1 MASPPVIVNHSVVRA
16 GTTARASAAG
26 LAAYAGTRRGVV
38 IEVSEAD
45 GRRLGVDGLAAYAA
59 NRTGSTGGLWDAD
72 GPVAVAEARR
82 AIAQNGGAVLTTV
95 VTVPNDIAP
104 GAGLDRLDAWQ
115 ALVRSEWPKLFSEI
129 TGVPESRV
137 EFYAAMH
144 VNATS
149 HHVHILTV
157 DRAGD
162 WDSLL
167 PKGRMEAA
175 RLEISS
181 KAMAPLLREA
191 YIERD
196 LAREAALDAV
206 ARIDR
211 NRLDI
216 ELPPDGRIE
225 AAHLRRFHPEASAAL
240 REALDRAASDSPA
253 LAGALE
259 RHRKA
264 VERCADLK
272 CLTGEA
278 RDVYVRK
285 AAADLGLRC
294 GERGASGHSP
304 RQNAG
309 SRGGADTTR
318 RAPNRPRDGETAG
331 SRTRHRGPGLHPEDA
346 PRKDHAKGRA
356 RQDPRAGRPQ
366 GVSHGGPGI
375 QARPVGRHRPRA
387 RRRDGDPGRQGS
399 HTGRQRTRHGRR
411 SRREGAE
418 THRRDP
424 EDPRLRRHRAVER
437 PRDEN
442 CQQNREDDHEMK
454 PKSFN
459 RDMKRELAGT
469 LAGHGIAAGIACAA
483 ARRRLGLCQMVDR
496 IPHLGLLRPAA
507 SARG

>member
-16 GTTARASAAG
+16 GASARASAAG

-38 IEVSEAD
+38 IEISEAD

-59 NRTGSTGGLWDAD
+59 NRTGSTGGLWGAD
-72 GPVAVAEARR
+72 GPVPVAEARR

-115 ALVRSEWPKLFSEI
+115 ALVRSEWPRLFSEM

-144 VNATS
+144 INGTS
-149 HHVHILTV
+149 HHVHILTI
-157 DRAGD
+157 DREGD

-167 PKGRMEAA
+167 PKGKMEAA

-196 LAREAALDAV
+196 LARKAALEAV

-211 NRLDI
+211 GKLDI
-216 ELPPDGRIE
+216 GLPPNGRIE

-240 REALDRAASDSPA
+240 REALGRAASDSPA

-264 VERCADLK
+264 VERCAGLK

-294 GERGASGHSP
+294 E
-304 RQNAG
+304 NAAL
-309 SRGGADTTR
+309 RVIVPDRTPAREEVPTR
-318 RAPNRPRDGETAG
+318 RAAPQTGPRRRGGGKPDSPPRPGPASRRRASKSSRERPRAAG
-331 SRTRHRGPGLHPEDA
+331 PSSRQTSGGVPRQTGPSGMRRRPVRPSGAPPRWRPWSPGKPHGTPEDA
-346 PRKDHAKGRA
+346 
-356 RQDPRAGRPQ
+356 
-366 GVSHGGPGI
+366 
-375 QARPVGRHRPRA
+375 
-387 RRRDGDPGRQGS
+387 
-399 HTGRQRTRHGRR
+399 TW
-411 SRREGAE
+411 
-418 THRRDP
+418 
-424 EDPRLRRHRAVER
+424 
-437 PRDEN
+437 
-442 CQQNREDDHEMK
+442 
-454 PKSFN
+454 
-459 RDMKRELAGT
+459 GT
-469 LAGHGIAAGIACAA
+469 
-483 ARRRLGLCQMVDR
+483 
-496 IPHLGLLRPAA
+496 RPA
-507 SARG
+507 RGRCGSSPRP

>member
-1 MASPPVIVNHSVVRA
+1 MASPPVIVNHYVVRA
-16 GTTARASAAG
+16 GASARAAAAG

-59 NRTGSTGGLWDAD
+59 NRTGSTGGLWGAD

-95 VTVPNDIAP
+95 VTVPNEIAP

-115 ALVRSEWPKLFSEI
+115 ALVRSEWPRLFSEM
-129 TGVPESRV
+129 TCVPESRV

-144 VNATS
+144 VNGTS

-157 DRAGD
+157 DREGG

-167 PKGRMEAA
+167 PRGKMEAA

-211 NRLDI
+211 NRFDI

-225 AAHLRRFHPEASAAL
+225 AAHLRRFHPEVSAAL
-240 REALDRAASDSPA
+240 REALDRAESDSPE
-253 LAGALE
+253 LAGALD

-264 VERCADLK
+264 VERCAGLK

-278 RDVYVRK
+278 RDAYARK
-285 AAADLGLRC
+285 AAADVDLRCENAALRVLVPDRVPARENGALVIDAEGPMALASRDITETFLGPLLGLT
-294 GERGASGHSP
+294 SP
-304 RQNAG
+304 EA
-309 SRGGADTTR
+309 
-318 RAPNRPRDGETAG
+318 
-331 SRTRHRGPGLHPEDA
+331 
-346 PRKDHAKGRA
+346 
-356 RQDPRAGRPQ
+356 
-366 GVSHGGPGI
+366 
-375 QARPVGRHRPRA
+375 
-387 RRRDGDPGRQGS
+387 
-399 HTGRQRTRHGRR
+399 
-411 SRREGAE
+411 EGAMLARALE
-418 THRRDP
+418 GEVRNTVPAPVWRIP
-424 EDPRLRRHRAVER
+424 E
-437 PRDEN
+437 
-442 CQQNREDDHEMK
+442 K
-454 PKSFN
+454 PKKPKGSPSGGK
-459 RDMKRELAGT
+459 KRKVS
-469 LAGHGIAAGIACAA
+469 AAPDGF
-483 ARRRLGLCQMVDR
+483 
-496 IPHLGLLRPAA
+496 
-507 SARG
+507 

>member
-16 GTTARASAAG
+16 GAPARASAAG

-59 NRTGSTGGLWDAD
+59 NRTGSTGGLWGAD

-115 ALVRSEWPKLFSEI
+115 ALVRSEWPRLFSEM

-144 VNATS
+144 VNGTS

-157 DRAGD
+157 DREGG

-167 PKGRMEAA
+167 PKGKMEAA

-191 YIERD
+191 YIERG

-240 REALDRAASDSPA
+240 REALDRAASDSPE
-253 LAGALE
+253 LAGALD

-264 VERCADLK
+264 VERCAGLK

-278 RDVYVRK
+278 RDAYARK

-294 GERGASGHSP
+294 ENAALRVMVPDRAPARRATPETGPAAERRREAGLATEARACIPKARLERIARKVARGRDLEPADLRGCPTADRAFRHAPSPGPALGRAAAMAALVARETAWDAGGRDMGDEAGERALRLIAATLRILASGS
-304 RQNAG
+304 
-309 SRGGADTTR
+309 
-318 RAPNRPRDGETAG
+318 
-331 SRTRHRGPGLHPEDA
+331 
-346 PRKDHAKGRA
+346 
-356 RQDPRAGRPQ
+356 
-366 GVSHGGPGI
+366 
-375 QARPVGRHRPRA
+375 ARPTNVPAVKIANRIE
-387 RRRDGDPGRQGS
+387 
-399 HTGRQRTRHGRR
+399 RTITR
-411 SRREGAE
+411 
-418 THRRDP
+418 
-424 EDPRLRRHRAVER
+424 
-437 PRDEN
+437 
-442 CQQNREDDHEMK
+442 
-454 PKSFN
+454 
-459 RDMKRELAGT
+459 
-469 LAGHGIAAGIACAA
+469 
-483 ARRRLGLCQMVDR
+483 
-496 IPHLGLLRPAA
+496 
-507 SARG
+507 

>member
-16 GTTARASAAG
+16 GTSARAAAAG

-59 NRTGSTGGLWDAD
+59 NRTGSTGGLWGAD
-72 GPVAVAEARR
+72 GPVPVAEARR

-95 VTVPNDIAP
+95 VTVPNGIAP

-115 ALVRSEWPKLFSEI
+115 ALVRSEWPRLFSEM
-129 TGVPESRV
+129 TGVPESHV

-167 PKGRMEAA
+167 PKGKMEAA

-191 YIERD
+191 YIEHD

-211 NRLDI
+211 NRFDI

-225 AAHLRRFHPEASAAL
+225 AAHLRRFHPETSASL
-240 REALDRAASDSPA
+240 RAALDRAASDTPELSRA
-253 LAGALE
+253 LD

-272 CLTGEA
+272 CLTGDTRDAYIRDAAGDLDIRCENAVLRTMVPDRAPAREPLPARRTTPATGPAAERKRKAGLATEA
-278 RDVYVRK
+278 RACIPTKRLERIARK
-285 AAADLGLRC
+285 LSQGGGIDGTDLRGC
-294 GERGASGHSP
+294 PTAERSF
-304 RQNAG
+304 RQTPMA
-309 SRGGADTTR
+309 
-318 RAPNRPRDGETAG
+318 
-331 SRTRHRGPGLHPEDA
+331 HPLIE
-346 PRKDHAKGRA
+346 
-356 RQDPRAGRPQ
+356 
-366 GVSHGGPGI
+366 
-375 QARPVGRHRPRA
+375 
-387 RRRDGDPGRQGS
+387 
-399 HTGRQRTRHGRR
+399 
-411 SRREGAE
+411 
-418 THRRDP
+418 
-424 EDPRLRRHRAVER
+424 
-437 PRDEN
+437 
-442 CQQNREDDHEMK
+442 
-454 PKSFN
+454 
-459 RDMKRELAGT
+459 
-469 LAGHGIAAGIACAA
+469 
-483 ARRRLGLCQMVDR
+483 
-496 IPHLGLLRPAA
+496 AA
-507 SARG
+507 SAAGWGIARETTRAGNRDLADDAGERAVRAAALTMWAVAHSFDGQPETPPIEIANEIERTIAR

>member
-16 GTTARASAAG
+16 GTSARAAAAG

-59 NRTGSTGGLWDAD
+59 NRTGSTGGLWGAD
-72 GPVAVAEARR
+72 GPVPVAEARR

-95 VTVPNDIAP
+95 VTVPNGIAP

-115 ALVRSEWPKLFSEI
+115 ALVRSEWPRLFSEM
-129 TGVPESRV
+129 TGVPESHV

-167 PKGRMEAA
+167 PKGKMEAA

-211 NRLDI
+211 NRFDI

-225 AAHLRRFHPEASAAL
+225 AAHLRRFHPETSASL
-240 REALDRAASDSPA
+240 RAALDRAASDTPELSRA
-253 LAGALE
+253 LD

-272 CLTGEA
+272 CLTGDTRDAYIRDAAGDLDIRCENAVLRTMVPDRAPAREPLPARRTTPATGPAAERKRKAGLATEA
-278 RDVYVRK
+278 RACIPTKRLERIARK
-285 AAADLGLRC
+285 PSQGGGIDGTDLRGC
-294 GERGASGHSP
+294 PTAERSF
-304 RQNAG
+304 RQTPMA
-309 SRGGADTTR
+309 
-318 RAPNRPRDGETAG
+318 
-331 SRTRHRGPGLHPEDA
+331 HPLIE
-346 PRKDHAKGRA
+346 
-356 RQDPRAGRPQ
+356 
-366 GVSHGGPGI
+366 
-375 QARPVGRHRPRA
+375 
-387 RRRDGDPGRQGS
+387 
-399 HTGRQRTRHGRR
+399 
-411 SRREGAE
+411 
-418 THRRDP
+418 
-424 EDPRLRRHRAVER
+424 
-437 PRDEN
+437 
-442 CQQNREDDHEMK
+442 
-454 PKSFN
+454 
-459 RDMKRELAGT
+459 
-469 LAGHGIAAGIACAA
+469 
-483 ARRRLGLCQMVDR
+483 
-496 IPHLGLLRPAA
+496 AA
-507 SARG
+507 SAAGWGIARETTRAGNRDLADDAGERAVRAAALTMWAVAHSFDGQPETPPIEIANEIERTIAR

>member
-16 GTTARASAAG
+16 GAVARASAAG

-38 IEVSEAD
+38 IELSEAD

-59 NRTGSTGGLWDAD
+59 NRTGSTGGLWGAD
-72 GPVAVAEARR
+72 GPIAVAEARR

-95 VTVPNDIAP
+95 VTVPNGIAP
-104 GAGLDRLDAWQ
+104 DTGLDRLDAWQ
-115 ALVRSEWPKLFSEI
+115 ALVRSEWPRLFSEM

-144 VNATS
+144 VNGTS

-157 DRAGD
+157 DREGD

-167 PKGRMEAA
+167 PKGKMEAA

-211 NRLDI
+211 NRFDI

-240 REALDRAASDSPA
+240 REALDRAASDSPE
-253 LAGALE
+253 LAGALD

-264 VERCADLK
+264 VESCACLK
-272 CLTGEA
+272 CLTGEV
-278 RDVYVRK
+278 RDTYVHK

-294 GERGASGHSP
+294 E
-304 RQNAG
+304 NAAL
-309 SRGGADTTR
+309 RVIVPDRTPAREEVPTR
-318 RAPNRPRDGETAG
+318 RAAPQTGPATERRREAGLATEARACIPKTHLERIARKAARGRTLEPADLRGCPTAD
-331 SRTRHRGPGLHPEDA
+331 RAFRRA
-346 PRKDHAKGRA
+346 PSAGTALGRA
-356 RQDPRAGRPQ
+356 ATMATLVAREATRDDRGCDMGDETGERAL
-366 GVSHGGPGI
+366 
-375 QARPVGRHRPRA
+375 
-387 RRRDGDPGRQGS
+387 
-399 HTGRQRTRHGRR
+399 
-411 SRREGAE
+411 
-418 THRRDP
+418 
-424 EDPRLRRHRAVER
+424 RL
-437 PRDEN
+437 
-442 CQQNREDDHEMK
+442 
-454 PKSFN
+454 
-459 RDMKRELAGT
+459 
-469 LAGHGIAAGIACAA
+469 IAATLRVLASGGTGPSSVPALKIAN
-483 ARRRLGLCQMVDR
+483 R
-496 IPHLGLLRPAA
+496 IERTIT
-507 SARG
+507 R

>member
-16 GTTARASAAG
+16 GTSARAAAAG

-59 NRTGSTGGLWDAD
+59 NRTGSTGGLWGAD
-72 GPVAVAEARR
+72 GPVPVAEARR

-95 VTVPNDIAP
+95 VTVPNGIAP

-115 ALVRSEWPKLFSEI
+115 ALVRSEWPRLFSEM
-129 TGVPESRV
+129 TGVPESHV

-167 PKGRMEAA
+167 PKGKMEAA

-211 NRLDI
+211 NRFDI

-225 AAHLRRFHPEASAAL
+225 AAHLRRFHPETSASL
-240 REALDRAASDSPA
+240 RAALDRAASDTPELSRA
-253 LAGALE
+253 LD

-272 CLTGEA
+272 CLTGDTRDAYIRDAAGDLDIRCENAVLRTMVPDRAPAREPLPARRTTPATGPAAEKKRKAGLATEA
-278 RDVYVRK
+278 RACIPTKRLERIARK
-285 AAADLGLRC
+285 PSQGGGIDGTDLRGC
-294 GERGASGHSP
+294 PTAERSF
-304 RQNAG
+304 RQTPMA
-309 SRGGADTTR
+309 
-318 RAPNRPRDGETAG
+318 
-331 SRTRHRGPGLHPEDA
+331 HPLIE
-346 PRKDHAKGRA
+346 
-356 RQDPRAGRPQ
+356 
-366 GVSHGGPGI
+366 
-375 QARPVGRHRPRA
+375 
-387 RRRDGDPGRQGS
+387 
-399 HTGRQRTRHGRR
+399 
-411 SRREGAE
+411 
-418 THRRDP
+418 
-424 EDPRLRRHRAVER
+424 
-437 PRDEN
+437 
-442 CQQNREDDHEMK
+442 
-454 PKSFN
+454 
-459 RDMKRELAGT
+459 
-469 LAGHGIAAGIACAA
+469 
-483 ARRRLGLCQMVDR
+483 
-496 IPHLGLLRPAA
+496 AA
-507 SARG
+507 SAAGWGIARETTRAGNRDLADDAGERAVRAAALTMWAVAHSFDGQPETPPIEIANEIERTIAR

>member
-16 GTTARASAAG
+16 GTSARASAAG

-38 IEVSEAD
+38 LEVSEAA

-59 NRTGSTGGLWDAD
+59 NRTGSTGGLWGAD
-72 GPVAVAEARR
+72 GPVPVAEARR

-115 ALVRSEWPKLFSEI
+115 ALVRSEWPRLFSEM

-144 VNATS
+144 VNGTS

-157 DRAGD
+157 DRKGD

-167 PKGRMEAA
+167 PKGKMEAA

-196 LAREAALDAV
+196 LARGAALDAV

-211 NRLDI
+211 DRFDI

-240 REALDRAASDSPA
+240 REALDRAASGSPA
-253 LAGALE
+253 LAGALD

-272 CLTGEA
+272 CLTGDTRDAYIRDAAGDLDIRCENVVLRTMVPDRAPAREPLPARRATPATGPAAERKRKAGLETEA
-278 RDVYVRK
+278 RACIPAKRLERIARK
-285 AAADLGLRC
+285 L
-294 GERGASGHSP
+294 
-304 RQNAG
+304 
-309 SRGGADTTR
+309 SRGGSIDDTDLR
-318 RAPNRPRDGETAG
+318 GCPTAG
-331 SRTRHRGPGLHPEDA
+331 RSFRQTPMAHPFIE
-346 PRKDHAKGRA
+346 
-356 RQDPRAGRPQ
+356 
-366 GVSHGGPGI
+366 
-375 QARPVGRHRPRA
+375 
-387 RRRDGDPGRQGS
+387 
-399 HTGRQRTRHGRR
+399 
-411 SRREGAE
+411 
-418 THRRDP
+418 
-424 EDPRLRRHRAVER
+424 
-437 PRDEN
+437 
-442 CQQNREDDHEMK
+442 
-454 PKSFN
+454 
-459 RDMKRELAGT
+459 
-469 LAGHGIAAGIACAA
+469 
-483 ARRRLGLCQMVDR
+483 
-496 IPHLGLLRPAA
+496 AA
-507 SARG
+507 SAAGWSIARETTRAGNRDLADDAGERAVRAAALTMWAVAHSFDEQPETPPIEIANKMERTIAR

>member
-16 GTTARASAAG
+16 GASARASAAG

-59 NRTGSTGGLWDAD
+59 NRTGSTGGLWGAD
-72 GPVAVAEARR
+72 GPVPVAEARR

-104 GAGLDRLDAWQ
+104 GAGLDRLDTWQ
-115 ALVRSEWPKLFSEI
+115 ALVRSEWPRLFSEM

-144 VNATS
+144 VNGTS

-157 DRAGD
+157 DREGG

-167 PKGRMEAA
+167 PKGKMEAA

-211 NRLDI
+211 NRFDI

-240 REALDRAASDSPA
+240 REALDRAASGSPE
-253 LAGALE
+253 LAGALD

-264 VERCADLK
+264 VERCAGLK

-278 RDVYVRK
+278 RDAYARK

-294 GERGASGHSP
+294 E
-304 RQNAG
+304 NAAL
-309 SRGGADTTR
+309 RVMVPDRAPAREQTPAR
-318 RAPNRPRDGETAG
+318 RAAPAT
-331 SRTRHRGPGLHPEDA
+331 GPAVERRREVGLATE
-346 PRKDHAKGRA
+346 A
-356 RQDPRAGRPQ
+356 R
-366 GVSHGGPGI
+366 SCI
-375 QARPVGRHRPRA
+375 PRA
-387 RRRDGDPGRQGS
+387 RLERI
-399 HTGRQRTRHGRR
+399 TRKIAHGRDLEPTDLR
-411 SRREGAE
+411 GCPTADRAFRHAPSPGPALGRAAAMAALVARE
-418 THRRDP
+418 TTRD
-424 EDPRLRRHRAVER
+424 DGG
-437 PRDEN
+437 
-442 CQQNREDDHEMK
+442 
-454 PKSFN
+454 
-459 RDMKRELAGT
+459 RDMGDEAGERA
-469 LAGHGIAAGIACAA
+469 LRLIAATLRILATGGARPTDAPAVKIAN
-483 ARRRLGLCQMVDR
+483 R
-496 IPHLGLLRPAA
+496 IERTIT
-507 SARG
+507 R

>member
-16 GTTARASAAG
+16 GTSARAAAAG

-59 NRTGSTGGLWDAD
+59 NRTGSTGGLWGAD
-72 GPVAVAEARR
+72 GPVPVAEARR

-95 VTVPNDIAP
+95 VTVPNGIAP

-115 ALVRSEWPKLFSEI
+115 ALVRSEWPRLFSEM
-129 TGVPESRV
+129 TGVPESHV

-167 PKGRMEAA
+167 PKGKMEAA

-181 KAMAPLLREA
+181 KAMAPLLWEA

-211 NRLDI
+211 NRFDI

-225 AAHLRRFHPEASAAL
+225 AAHLRRFHPETSASL
-240 REALDRAASDSPA
+240 RAALDRAASDTPELSRA
-253 LAGALE
+253 LD

-272 CLTGEA
+272 CLTGDTRDAYIRDAAGDLDIRCENAVLRTMVPDRAPAREPLPARRTTPATGPAAERKRKAGLATEA
-278 RDVYVRK
+278 RACIPTKRLERIARK
-285 AAADLGLRC
+285 PSQGGGIDGTDLRGC
-294 GERGASGHSP
+294 PTAERSF
-304 RQNAG
+304 RQTPMA
-309 SRGGADTTR
+309 
-318 RAPNRPRDGETAG
+318 
-331 SRTRHRGPGLHPEDA
+331 HPLIE
-346 PRKDHAKGRA
+346 
-356 RQDPRAGRPQ
+356 
-366 GVSHGGPGI
+366 
-375 QARPVGRHRPRA
+375 
-387 RRRDGDPGRQGS
+387 
-399 HTGRQRTRHGRR
+399 
-411 SRREGAE
+411 
-418 THRRDP
+418 
-424 EDPRLRRHRAVER
+424 
-437 PRDEN
+437 
-442 CQQNREDDHEMK
+442 
-454 PKSFN
+454 
-459 RDMKRELAGT
+459 
-469 LAGHGIAAGIACAA
+469 
-483 ARRRLGLCQMVDR
+483 
-496 IPHLGLLRPAA
+496 AA
-507 SARG
+507 SAAGWGIARETTRAGNRDLADDAGERAVRAAALTMWAVAHSFDGQPETPPIEIANEIERTIAR

>member
-16 GTTARASAAG
+16 GTSARAAAAG

-45 GRRLGVDGLAAYAA
+45 GRRLSADGLAAYAA
-59 NRTGSTGGLWDAD
+59 NRTGSTGGLWGAD
-72 GPVAVAEARR
+72 GPVPVAEARR

-115 ALVRSEWPKLFSEI
+115 ALVRSEWPRLFSEM

-144 VNATS
+144 VNGTS

-157 DRAGD
+157 DRVGD

-167 PKGRMEAA
+167 PKGKMEAT

-211 NRLDI
+211 SRLDI
-216 ELPPDGRIE
+216 ELPRDGRIE

-240 REALDRAASDSPA
+240 REALDWAASDSPE
-253 LAGALE
+253 LAGALD
-259 RHRKA
+259 RYKKA

-278 RDVYVRK
+278 RAAYASK
-285 AAADLGLRC
+285 AAADLGIRCENAALRVMVPDRVPAR
-294 GERGASGHSP
+294 GEAP
-304 RQNAG
+304 A
-309 SRGGADTTR
+309 R
-318 RAPNRPRDGETAG
+318 RATPGTGPATERRREAGLATEARACIPRARLERLARKVARGRDLEPTDLRGCPTAE
-331 SRTRHRGPGLHPEDA
+331 RAFRHMPSPGPAL
-346 PRKDHAKGRA
+346 GRA
-356 RQDPRAGRPQ
+356 AA
-366 GVSHGGPGI
+366 VATLV
-375 QARPVGRHRPRA
+375 AREAARDA
-387 RRRDGDPGRQGS
+387 RRRDMGDEAG
-399 HTGRQRTRHGRR
+399 
-411 SRREGAE
+411 EGAL
-418 THRRDP
+418 
-424 EDPRLRRHRAVER
+424 RL
-437 PRDEN
+437 
-442 CQQNREDDHEMK
+442 
-454 PKSFN
+454 
-459 RDMKRELAGT
+459 
-469 LAGHGIAAGIACAA
+469 IAATLRILASGDARPTSAPAVKIAN
-483 ARRRLGLCQMVDR
+483 R
-496 IPHLGLLRPAA
+496 IERTIT
-507 SARG
+507 R

>member
-16 GTTARASAAG
+16 GASARASAAG

-38 IEVSEAD
+38 IEISEAD

-59 NRTGSTGGLWDAD
+59 NRTGSTGGLWGAD
-72 GPVAVAEARR
+72 GPVPVAEARR

-115 ALVRSEWPKLFSEI
+115 ALVRSEWPRLFSEM

-144 VNATS
+144 INGTS
-149 HHVHILTV
+149 HHVHILTI
-157 DRAGD
+157 DREGD

-167 PKGRMEAA
+167 PKGKMEAA

-196 LAREAALDAV
+196 LARKAALEAV

-211 NRLDI
+211 GKLDI
-216 ELPPDGRIE
+216 GLPPNGRIE

-240 REALDRAASDSPA
+240 REALGRAASDSPA

-264 VERCADLK
+264 VERCAGLK

-294 GERGASGHSP
+294 E
-304 RQNAG
+304 NAAL
-309 SRGGADTTR
+309 RVIVPDRTPAREEVPTR
-318 RAPNRPRDGETAG
+318 RA
-331 SRTRHRGPGLHPEDA
+331 A
-346 PRKDHAKGRA
+346 P
-356 RQDPRAGRPQ
+356 Q
-366 GVSHGGPGI
+366 
-375 QARPVGRHRPRA
+375 
-387 RRRDGDPGRQGS
+387 
-399 HTGRQRTRHGRR
+399 TG
-411 SRREGAE
+411 
-418 THRRDP
+418 
-424 EDPRLRRHRAVER
+424 
-437 PRDEN
+437 
-442 CQQNREDDHEMK
+442 C
-454 PKSFN
+454 
-459 RDMKRELAGT
+459 
-469 LAGHGIAAGIACAA
+469 
-483 ARRRLGLCQMVDR
+483 
-496 IPHLGLLRPAA
+496 
-507 SARG
+507 

>member
-16 GTTARASAAG
+16 GAPARATAAG

-59 NRTGSTGGLWDAD
+59 NRTGSTGGLWGAD

-104 GAGLDRLDAWQ
+104 AAGLDRLDAWQ
-115 ALVRSEWPKLFSEI
+115 ALVRSEWPRLFSEM

-144 VNATS
+144 VNGTS

-167 PKGRMEAA
+167 PRGKMEAA

-240 REALDRAASDSPA
+240 REALDRAASDSPE
-253 LAGALE
+253 LTGALD

-264 VERCADLK
+264 VERCAGLK

-278 RDVYVRK
+278 RDAYVRR

-294 GERGASGHSP
+294 E
-304 RQNAG
+304 NAAL
-309 SRGGADTTR
+309 RVLVPDRTPTREEMPTR
-318 RAPNRPRDGETAG
+318 RA
-331 SRTRHRGPGLHPEDA
+331 A
-346 PRKDHAKGRA
+346 PRT
-356 RQDPRAGRPQ
+356 
-366 GVSHGGPGI
+366 GP
-375 QARPVGRHRPRA
+375 
-387 RRRDGDPGRQGS
+387 
-399 HTGRQRTRHGRR
+399 
-411 SRREGAE
+411 
-418 THRRDP
+418 
-424 EDPRLRRHRAVER
+424 AVER
-437 PRDEN
+437 RREAGLATEARACIPKRRLEAIGRKVARGQSIERNDLKGCPTAERIFRQVPSAGPALGRAAAMTAFIAREATRDAGG
-442 CQQNREDDHEMK
+442 
-454 PKSFN
+454 
-459 RDMKRELAGT
+459 RDMGDEAGERV
-469 LAGHGIAAGIACAA
+469 L
-483 ARRRLGLCQMVDR
+483 RL
-496 IPHLGLLRPAA
+496 IA
-507 SARG
+507 SALRILASGGTGPSSAPTVKIANRIERTMRR

>member
-16 GTTARASAAG
+16 GASARATAAG

-59 NRTGSTGGLWDAD
+59 NRTGSTGGLWGAD

-104 GAGLDRLDAWQ
+104 AAGLDRLDAWQ
-115 ALVRSEWPKLFSEI
+115 ALVRSEWPRLFSKM

-144 VNATS
+144 VNGTS

-167 PKGRMEAA
+167 PKGKMEAA

-211 NRLDI
+211 NRFDI

-240 REALDRAASDSPA
+240 REALDRAASGSPE
-253 LAGALE
+253 LAGALD
-259 RHRKA
+259 RYKKA

-272 CLTGEA
+272 CLTEEA
-278 RDVYVRK
+278 RDAYVRR
-285 AAADLGLRC
+285 AADDFGLRC
-294 GERGASGHSP
+294 E
-304 RQNAG
+304 NAAL
-309 SRGGADTTR
+309 RVMVPDRAPAREQTPMR
-318 RAPNRPRDGETAG
+318 RATPGT
-331 SRTRHRGPGLHPEDA
+331 GP
-346 PRKDHAKGRA
+346 
-356 RQDPRAGRPQ
+356 
-366 GVSHGGPGI
+366 
-375 QARPVGRHRPRA
+375 
-387 RRRDGDPGRQGS
+387 
-399 HTGRQRTRHGRR
+399 
-411 SRREGAE
+411 
-418 THRRDP
+418 
-424 EDPRLRRHRAVER
+424 AVER
-437 PRDEN
+437 RREAGLATEARACIPKRRLEAIGRKVARGQSIERNDLKGCPTAERIFRQVPSAGPALGRAAAMTAFIAREATRDAGG
-442 CQQNREDDHEMK
+442 
-454 PKSFN
+454 
-459 RDMKRELAGT
+459 RDMGDEAGERV
-469 LAGHGIAAGIACAA
+469 L
-483 ARRRLGLCQMVDR
+483 RL
-496 IPHLGLLRPAA
+496 IA
-507 SARG
+507 SALRILASGGTGPSSAPTVKIANRIERTMRR

>member
-16 GTTARASAAG
+16 GTSARAAAAG

-115 ALVRSEWPKLFSEI
+115 ALVRSEWPRLFSEM

-144 VNATS
+144 VNGTS
-149 HHVHILTV
+149 HHVHILTI
-157 DRAGD
+157 DRVGD

-167 PKGRMEAA
+167 PKGKMEAA

-211 NRLDI
+211 NRFDI
-216 ELPPDGRIE
+216 ELPPGGRIE

-240 REALDRAASDSPA
+240 REALDRAASGSPE
-253 LAGALE
+253 LAGALD
-259 RHRKA
+259 RYKKA
-264 VERCADLK
+264 VERCAGLK
-272 CLTGEA
+272 
-278 RDVYVRK
+278 
-285 AAADLGLRC
+285 
-294 GERGASGHSP
+294 
-304 RQNAG
+304 
-309 SRGGADTTR
+309 
-318 RAPNRPRDGETAG
+318 
-331 SRTRHRGPGLHPEDA
+331 
-346 PRKDHAKGRA
+346 
-356 RQDPRAGRPQ
+356 
-366 GVSHGGPGI
+366 
-375 QARPVGRHRPRA
+375 
-387 RRRDGDPGRQGS
+387 
-399 HTGRQRTRHGRR
+399 
-411 SRREGAE
+411 
-418 THRRDP
+418 
-424 EDPRLRRHRAVER
+424 
-437 PRDEN
+437 
-442 CQQNREDDHEMK
+442 
-454 PKSFN
+454 
-459 RDMKRELAGT
+459 
-469 LAGHGIAAGIACAA
+469 
-483 ARRRLGLCQMVDR
+483 
-496 IPHLGLLRPAA
+496 
-507 SARG
+507 

>member
-16 GTTARASAAG
+16 GASARASAAG

-59 NRTGSTGGLWDAD
+59 NRTGSAGGLWGAG

-82 AIAQNGGAVLTTV
+82 AIAENGGAVLTTV

-104 GAGLDRLDAWQ
+104 GVGLDRLDAWQ
-115 ALVRSEWPKLFSEI
+115 ALVRSEWPRLFSEM

-144 VNATS
+144 INGTS

-157 DRAGD
+157 DRSGD
-162 WDSLL
+162 WNSLL
-167 PKGRMEAA
+167 PKGKMEAA

-191 YIERD
+191 HIERD

-211 NRLDI
+211 NRFDI

-240 REALDRAASDSPA
+240 REALDRAASDSPE
-253 LAGALE
+253 LAGALD

-264 VERCADLK
+264 VERCACLK
-272 CLTGEA
+272 CLTGEV
-278 RDVYVRK
+278 RDTYVRK

-294 GERGASGHSP
+294 E
-304 RQNAG
+304 NAAL
-309 SRGGADTTR
+309 RVIVPDRTPAREEVPTR
-318 RAPNRPRDGETAG
+318 RAAPQT
-331 SRTRHRGPGLHPEDA
+331 GPATE
-346 PRKDHAKGRA
+346 
-356 RQDPRAGRPQ
+356 
-366 GVSHGGPGI
+366 
-375 QARPVGRHRPRA
+375 
-387 RRRDGDPGRQGS
+387 RRREAGLA
-399 HTGRQRTRHGRR
+399 TEAR
-411 SRREGAE
+411 SCIPKA
-418 THRRDP
+418 
-424 EDPRLRRHRAVER
+424 RLER
-437 PRDEN
+437 
-442 CQQNREDDHEMK
+442 
-454 PKSFN
+454 
-459 RDMKRELAGT
+459 
-469 LAGHGIAAGIACAA
+469 IARKA
-483 ARRRLGLCQMVDR
+483 ARGRVLA
-496 IPHLGLLRPAA
+496 LL
-507 SARG
+507 